1 MGMPRLNT
9 GVSMRPRR
17 VPLTTRDLLR
27 WSYQVARGMEYL
39 ASRKLMHGDLAAR
52 NILLAENNIVKIS
65 DFGLSRDIY
74 KTRDYRKK
82 GKVGVAANGGVQMVL
97 GTGK

>member
-1 MGMPRLNT
+1 MGLPAQRLNT

-74 KTRDYRKK
+74 KTRDYKKK
-82 GKVGVAANGGVQMVL
+82 GKVGSVEQCSW
-97 GTGK
+97 